1 MTNNDFAI
9 LGCPACQKYI
19 HNGKQKYNCKLMFNA
34 CQQVKKCKL
43 RTRVVS
49 VLDYLQNS
57 SDLDEVKETVK
68 DIVKFLKEGDKR

>member
-1 MTNNDFAI
+1 
-9 LGCPACQKYI
+9 
-19 HNGKQKYNCKLMFNA
+19 MFNA